1 MEKLSPERFYDF
13 SVATDVSVAPDGNR
27 VAFLV
32 SEFDSEE
39 DDRHTSLFVAPI
51 DASAEPYRLT
61 RASSASSP
69 KWSPGGTRL
78 AFLAARETDAE
89 LAVANGSDE
98 NGDADGDDAAE
109 GDDDEADDD
118 GDDTGEEGPV
128 GEGPR
133 TQVWSFDMHRGGDAR
148 QLTDRD
154 YGVSDFDWAPAGDR
168 LVIAAEDP
176 TDEDEEY
183 LKQREEDGPI
193 EVDRLQH
200 KGNGIGWMNE
210 VPTYLFVV
218 DVDSRETVRLDDAY
232 DADKGDR
239 QGLQPTWSPYGDR
252 IAFVAQHE
260 ADPDRTHVRNVCT
273 IRPDGTGYEQ
283 VTDAGLSVSMPRW
296 SPDGSRIVVGGG
308 DPFNWYKPTEAYV
321 LEVESGEFRSVSASL
336 DRTIA
341 FGGNPQWLDDDTLV
355 ALFGDEGNTRMVRLD
370 PDTDDPERVFVAQ
383 GRSRSVSGLSV
394 AEDGTT
400 LSFRMDD
407 PEKSADIYA
416 MGRDGLSTADA
427 TAETG
432 AAGTGGDAGDTVLT
446 QVSDINE
453 NLVGDEETH
462 SCVRLSWENSDGVTI
477 HGLAYL
483 PADFDRED
491 PTPRPMVSSV
501 HGGPMSYDSPA
512 FGFDQL
518 FWTSR
523 GYIVMRTN
531 YRGSTSYG
539 QEFAER
545 LRGTR
550 GDKEVDDVVTGAE
563 HVVEK
568 GWADEDE
575 LYLTGFSYG
584 GITTAAT
591 VTKSDLFA
599 GAAAEHGIYD
609 FYATFG
615 TDDNHLWHEDEFGLP
630 WENADT
636 YREISSITDVGNV
649 DTPLLITAG
658 ENDWRCP
665 PTQAEQL
672 FVSVRKQGV
681 DSRLVIYPGEH
692 HNIGDPDRAI
702 HRLEE
707 LSTWFQ
713 EH

>member
-1 MEKLSPERFYDF
+1 MEQLSPERFYDF
-13 SVATDVSVAPDGNR
+13 SAVSAAALSPDGNR

-39 DDRHTSLFVAPI
+39 DDRYSSLFVAPT
-51 DASAEPYRLT
+51 DGSADPYRLT
-61 RASSASSP
+61 RVSNASAP
-69 KWSPGGTRL
+69 QWSPDGDRL
-78 AFLAARETDAE
+78 GFIAARETDAE
-89 LAVANGSDE
+89 IAVANGSDA
-98 NGDADGDDAAE
+98 GD
-109 GDDDEADDD
+109 DDD
-118 GDDTGEEGPV
+118 GDEDDEEEAEPV
-128 GEGPR
+128 GDGPKA
-133 TQVWSFDMHRGGDAR
+133 QVWSFDMTRGGDAR
-148 QLTDRD
+148 QVTDRD
-154 YGVSDFDWAPAGDR
+154 YGVDDFDWGPDGDR

-183 LKQREEDGPI
+183 LRQREDDGPI

-200 KGNGIGWMNE
+200 KGDGIGWMDE

-218 DVDSRETVRLDDAY
+218 DVDSRETVRLDNAY
-232 DADKGDR
+232 DAEKGDR
-239 QGLQPTWSPYGDR
+239 QGLQPAWSPDGDH
-252 IAFVAQHE
+252 IAFIAQHDE
-260 ADPDRTHVRNVCT
+260 DPDTTHVRDVCI

-283 VTDAGLSVSMPRW
+283 VTDAGLRVSMPRW
-296 SPDGSRIVVGGG
+296 SPDGDRIAVGGG
-308 DPFNWYKPTEAYV
+308 DPFNWYKPSEAYV
-321 LEVESGEFRSVSASL
+321 LDVESGEFRSVSGSL

-341 FGGNPQWLDDDTLV
+341 FGGNPQWLDDGTLV

-370 PDTDDPERVFVAQ
+370 AESDDPERAFVAQ
-383 GRSRSVSGLSV
+383 GRGRSVSGLSV
-394 AEDGTT
+394 SDDGST
-400 LSFRMDD
+400 LAFRMDD
-407 PEKSADIYA
+407 PEQGADIYA
-416 MGRDGLSTADA
+416 MARNGLDAEKGTEADA
-427 TAETG
+427 
-432 AAGTGGDAGDTVLT
+432 AGLT
-446 QVSDINE
+446 QVSDVNAD
-453 NLVGDEETH
+453 LVGDEETH

-483 PADFDRED
+483 PADFDPDD
-491 PTPRPMVSSV
+491 PEPRPMVSSV

-512 FGFDQL
+512 FGFDHL

-523 GYIVMRTN
+523 GYVVMRTN

-539 QEFAER
+539 REFAER

-563 HVVEK
+563 HMVEK

-630 WENADT
+630 WENVET
-636 YREISSITDVGNV
+636 YREISSITDVGNI
-649 DTPLLITAG
+649 DTPLLVTAG
-658 ENDWRCP
+658 EKDWRCP

-707 LSTWFQ
+707 LSTWF
-713 EH
+713 EDH

>member
-1 MEKLSPERFYDF
+1 MDELSPERFYDF
-13 SVATDVSVAPDGNR
+13 SAVSSAALSPNGER

-32 SEFDSEE
+32 SAFDSEE
-39 DDRHTSLFVAPI
+39 DDRHSSLFVAPT
-51 DASAEPYRLT
+51 DGSADPYRLT
-61 RASSASSP
+61 RASSASAP
-69 KWSPGGTRL
+69 QWSPNGDRL
-78 AFLAARETDAE
+78 AFIAARETDSE
-89 LAVANGSDE
+89 LAVENGSS
-98 NGDADGDDAAE
+98 E
-109 GDDDEADDD
+109 GADDEDEGAD
-118 GDDTGEEGPV
+118 EGPV

-133 TQVWSFDMHRGGDAR
+133 PQVWSFDMSRGGDAR

-154 YGVSDFDWAPAGDR
+154 YGVSDFDWGPDGER
-168 LVIAAEDP
+168 LVVAAEDP
-176 TDEDEEY
+176 TEEDEEY
-183 LKQREEDGPI
+183 LEQREDDGPI

-200 KGNGIGWMNE
+200 KGDGAGWMTE

-218 DVDSRETVRLDDAY
+218 DTGSRKTVRLDDAR
-232 DADKGDR
+232 DAEKGDR
-239 QGLQPTWSPYGDR
+239 QGMQPAWSPDGDR

-260 ADPDRTHVRNVCT
+260 EDPDDTHVRNVYT

-283 VTDAGLSVSMPRW
+283 VTDAGLRVSAPRW
-296 SPDGSRIVVGGG
+296 SPSGEKIVVGGG
-308 DPFNWYKPTEAYV
+308 DPYNWYKPSEAYV
-321 LEVESGEFRSVSASL
+321 LDVESGAFDSVSGSL

-355 ALFGDEGNTRMVRLD
+355 GLFGDEGNTRMVRMD
-370 PDTDDPERVFVAQ
+370 ARADDPERVFVAQ
-383 GRSRSVSGLSV
+383 GRNRSVSGLSV
-394 AEDGTT
+394 SADGST
-400 LSFRMDD
+400 LAFRMDD
-407 PEKSADIYA
+407 PEESADIYA
-416 MGRDGLSTADA
+416 MGREGLDAEKGKEADA
-427 TAETG
+427 
-432 AAGTGGDAGDTVLT
+432 AGLT
-446 QVSDINE
+446 QLSSVNDD
-453 NLVGDEETH
+453 LVGDDETH

-483 PADFDRED
+483 PADFDPED
-491 PTPRPMVSSV
+491 PEPRPMVSSV

-512 FGFDQL
+512 FGFDHL

-523 GYIVMRTN
+523 GYVVMRTN

-550 GDKEVDDVVTGAE
+550 GDLEVDDVVTGAE
-563 HVVEK
+563 HLVEK
-568 GWADEDE
+568 GWAEEDE

-630 WENADT
+630 WENVET
-636 YREISSITDVGNV
+636 YREISSITDVGDI

-658 ENDWRCP
+658 EEDWRCP

-707 LSTWFQ
+707 LSSWFE